1 VLAWVAALALLVFTA
16 MDWWG
21 TVRGDELRQEQK
33 SAVQQGPIS
42 GEIPN
47 VTRDDARIAAQGQ
60 EKNAWQAGH
69 LVDKLILA
77 LLLATVAAAT
87 FAAMARAGDR
97 RFEPPWTPSA
107 LAAALALLTAL
118 LIAYRIANEPGID
131 SITTVKLGTVLSLC
145 AATFVAVGAGIALQR
160 EIDGRAYK
168 DLPEPGGNGRT
179 PSGSDGDGRGPSADG
194 DGGGREPRPTAGT
207 AG

>member
-1 VLAWVAALALLVFTA
+1 MLAWVAALALLIFSA
-16 MDWWG
+16 MDWWS
-21 TVRGDELRQEQK
+21 TVRGDELRQEQN
-33 SAVQQGPIS
+33 SAVRQGPIS

-47 VTRDDARIAAQGQ
+47 ATRDDARIAAQGQ

-69 LVDKLILA
+69 LIDKLILA

-87 FAAMARAGDR
+87 FAAMARAADR
-97 RFEPPWTPSA
+97 RFESPWTPSA
-107 LAAALALLTAL
+107 LAAGLALLTAL
-118 LIAYRIANEPGID
+118 LIAYRIVNEPGID
-131 SITTVKLGTVLSLC
+131 SITTVKLGSVLALC
-145 AATFVAVGAGIALQR
+145 AATFVAVGSGIAMQR

-179 PSGSDGDGRGPSADG
+179 PSGTGGDGAGPSADG
-194 DGGGREPRPTAGT
+194 DGRGRETRPTAGA